1 MDWKGCTSVV
11 EIKVAA
17 HVLYTQTSSKRTRAG
32 VRRKQRDD
40 TARVVSVMITLAPAG
55 TFG

>member
-1 MDWKGCTSVV
+1 MYKCGGDKGGRACVV
-11 EIKVAA
+11 HTDKQQENK
-17 HVLYTQTSSKRTRAG
+17 SRSEEG
-32 VRRKQRDD
+32 RRKQRDD